1 MIYAEL
7 KRKLE
12 LMTDDQLNTDV
23 TVFLSDQDEFLPI
36 NFLESITSKRF
47 NHCSDIFDAEQVVLG
62 TKE

>member
-1 MIYAEL
+1 MTYAEL

-23 TVFLSDQDEFLPI
+23 TVFLSNQDEFLPI
-36 NFLESITSKRF
+36 NFLESITSKQF
-47 NHCSDIFDAEQVVLG
+47 DDCSDVFDAEQVVLG

>member
-1 MIYAEL
+1 MTYAEL

-36 NFLESITSKRF
+36 NFLESITSKQF
-47 NHCSDIFDAEQVVLG
+47 DDCSDVFDAEQVVLG

>member
-1 MIYAEL
+1 MTYAEL

-12 LMTDDQLNTDV
+12 LMTDDRLNTDV
-23 TVFLSDQDEFLPI
+23 TIFLSNQDEFLPI

-47 NHCSDIFDAEQVVLG
+47 DDCSDVFDAEQVVLV